1 MRCMYFSE
9 RERLVGWMELGW
21 RRGWVGAGWE
31 AVDRGW
37 LDVGEA
43 DVPLVDYVD
52 RYDGVE

>member
-1 MRCMYFSE
+1 MYFSE